1 HADNRIRL
9 GARRRQAHVERVE
22 RLRRA
27 DALRRSARSPHR
39 RRRRLLPHQS
49 PHRLHLVT
57 QHARRP
63 AGSAAA
69 VAHDA
74 HDHRHADALRKDRRH
89 YARRTVMKS
98 ERALAYAAFA
108 TVCFV
113 WGTTYLAIRVAIETI
128 PPLLLTG
135 IRFTVAGLVLLGI
148 GALRG
153 EKLPRSPRIYLH
165 ALIVGVMLI
174 CIGNFAVVW
183 AEQWVPSGMAA
194 LLVATAPFWAAF
206 IEFFRERE
214 SAGLQRSA
222 GMALGFVGVALL
234 VAPRSAGGA
243 WDVHFLLGAAAIQIG
258 CIAWQYGSIHGKHE
272 LKSISPLMS
281 STLQM
286 LAGGLLLDIAGVAA
300 GEVPRFHVNARTLSA
315 LIYLT
320 IFGSIIAY
328 SAYV

>member
-1 HADNRIRL
+1 
-9 GARRRQAHVERVE
+9 
-22 RLRRA
+22 
-27 DALRRSARSPHR
+27 
-39 RRRRLLPHQS
+39 
-49 PHRLHLVT
+49 
-57 QHARRP
+57 
-63 AGSAAA
+63 
-69 VAHDA
+69 
-74 HDHRHADALRKDRRH
+74 
-89 YARRTVMKS
+89 MKS
-98 ERALAYAAFA
+98 DRALAYAAFA

-135 IRFTVAGLVLLGI
+135 IRFTVAGLVLLAI

-165 ALIVGVMLI
+165 AVIVGIMLI

-206 IEFFRERE
+206 IEFFREHE
-214 SAGLQRSA
+214 SVGLQRGA
-222 GMALGFVGVALL
+222 GMLLGFIGVALL
-234 VAPRSAGGA
+234 VTPGGAGGA
-243 WDVHFLLGAAAIQIG
+243 WDVHFLLGAAAIQFG
-258 CIAWQYGSIHGKHE
+258 CLAWQYGSIHGKHE

-286 LAGGLLLDIAGVAA
+286 LAGGLILDVAGVVA
-300 GEVPRFHVNARTLSA
+300 GEVPRFHVNTRTLLA

-320 IFGSIIAY
+320 VFGSIIAY
-328 SAYV
+328 SAYVYALSKIRATNVSLYAYVNPVVAVILGWLILNEQLTPMSFVAMIVILGGVALVQSARSSSPAVTTVPQEPTKRAA